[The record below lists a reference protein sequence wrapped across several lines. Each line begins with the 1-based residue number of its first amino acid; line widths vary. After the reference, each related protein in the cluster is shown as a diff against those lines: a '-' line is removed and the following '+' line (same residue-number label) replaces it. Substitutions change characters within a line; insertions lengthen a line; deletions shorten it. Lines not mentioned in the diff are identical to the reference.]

1 MHSIQ
6 QMDELL
12 EVAGQ
17 PLNAEDE
24 GILKA
29 MREALRD
36 SKTPVQLHWEDI
48 RGQNAW
54 D

>member
-1 MHSIQ
+1 
-6 QMDELL
+6 MDELL
-12 EVAGQ
+12 EVAGE

-24 GILKA
+24 GILEA

-36 SKTPVQLHWEDI
+36 SKAPVQLHWENI
-48 RGQNAW
+48 CGQNAW